1 MKAAIVNPYLDT
13 LGGGERY
20 TAMVAKTLLESGY
33 KVNIEWSDP
42 GIIKKL
48 EERFG
53 LDLKGLSIVKDVERG
68 ESYDICFWVSDGSI
82 PALKARKNV
91 LHFQVPFHGVGG
103 TSLMNKFKLARVNKV
118 VCNSYFTK
126 NVIDS
131 EYGVE
136 SVVVYPPVA
145 TDKITPKRKQ
155 NIILSVGR
163 FSQLKQAKRQDVLV
177 RSFKSLYDQ
186 GFKEW
191 RLILAGGVEVG
202 VGNFLKELKK
212 EAKGYPIE
220 IVESASFE
228 KLLQLYGKAKIF
240 WSAAGFGVNEEKNPE
255 AVEHFGITVVEAMA
269 AGAVPVVF
277 RAGGHKEIV
286 SKGETGFLW
295 SEEKSLINY
304 TKKLVEEKGLLTEM
318 SKRSQKSSL
327 VYEQRRFVKEFEEIL
342 N

>member
-212 EAKGYPIE
+212 EAKRYPIE